1 MGELADSLAL
11 QPLRPGEW
19 RGFADPRYEAGTG
32 MFGGWT
38 AAILLNA
45 AVSDARAEGRPSA
58 ITVHYL
64 KKLETKSERRSALA
78 RWVAAA
84 RSASGHVEIVAVG
97 QMRWRRQRPFS

>member
-11 QPLRPGEW
+11 QPLGPGEW

-38 AAILLNA
+38 AAILLNGV
-45 AVSDARAEGRPSA
+45 VSDARAEGTPSA

-64 KKLETKSERRSALA
+64 KKIETKSELTIRARPMGGSRSIRFWNA
-78 RWVAAA
+78 
-84 RSASGHVEIVAVG
+84 EIVAVG
-97 QMRWRRQRPFS
+97 QDE